1 MPNEVVEKFTF
12 LGTVPLYEDSLVLHA
27 FYMEEEDETNTYD
40 QE

>member
-12 LGTVPLYEDSLVLHA
+12 LGTVPLYEGGLILHA

-40 QE
+40 